1 MGFIDELLSSA
12 KIVVDKAGKQTDK
25 VLEISKLKYQSIQ
38 LQNEL
43 SHLYE
48 QLGVATYA
56 KMVQEA
62 DNGDLIASLGDE
74 ITEVRAALEVVEEKI
89 SEQKNLRTCP
99 NCGAKLPVRL
109 FSAPAA
115 VQSWKMMRMCPR
127 MMPAAAAMRNAA
139 LPAARNAA
147 PMRSRPAAAAKRLWM
162 KRKRLRDAVKRIP
175 LPVRRKNA
183 E

>member
-99 NCGAKLPVRL
+99 NCGAKVQPAGTIPCPAL
-109 FSAPAA
+109 FSGHFFAE
-115 VQSWKMMRMCPR
+115 VLRHVF
-127 MMPAAAAMRNAA
+127 
-139 LPAARNAA
+139 L
-147 PMRSRPAAAAKRLWM
+147 RP
-162 KRKRLRDAVKRIP
+162 P
-175 LPVRRKNA
+175 S
-183 E
+183 